1 MEVIMVRFASFI
13 MALLFTSGVF
23 ACTEPGTGFLPEN
36 NLSIPVSDKSSGLT
50 EERFNAVI
58 DKVLRVYRPIVHDY
72 GGILQ
77 VNRKWTSE
85 VVNAGTYRD
94 DKRPNLWI
102 INLYGGFARHPYI
115 SEDGYALVICHEI
128 GHHIGGAPKKI
139 IKDMPIWAST
149 EGQSDYFA
157 TLKCLRKVF
166 VSDDNIDV
174 VSKLEVPEKVK
185 EDCEK
190 SFPTDWE
197 VALCIRTS
205 LAGLSVAK
213 VNADSRKVDPPEF
226 TTPDQTLVEATSNNH
241 PVPQCRL
248 DTYFA
253 GSVCEVPSTY
263 YVSQKDEVQGTCHRK
278 NKMLTGLRPGCWF
291 RPTE

>member
-1 MEVIMVRFASFI
+1 MVRFASFI
-13 MALLFTSGVF
+13 VTLIVSSYVF

-36 NLSIPVSDKSSGLT
+36 NLSIPVSEKSVGLSSQQYH
-50 EERFNAVI
+50 AVI
-58 DKVLRVYRPIVHDY
+58 DKVLKVYRPIARDY
-72 GGILQ
+72 GAILR

-94 DKRPNLWI
+94 DKKPYLWI
-102 INLYGGFARHPYI
+102 INLYGGFARHPHI
-115 SEDGYALVICHEI
+115 TEDGYALVVCHEI
-128 GHHIGGAPKKI
+128 GHHIGGAPKKVV
-139 IKDMPIWAST
+139 DNVTSWAST

-166 VSDDNIDV
+166 ASEDNIKIVRSLDV
-174 VSKLEVPEKVK
+174 PDRVK

-190 SFPTDWE
+190 SFLTGWE

-205 LAGLSVAK
+205 MAGLSVAK
-213 VNADSRKVDPPEF
+213 VNADTRKVELPDF
-226 TTPDQTLVEATSNNH
+226 TTPDPTTVEVTSNNH

-253 GSVCEVPSTY
+253 GSVCEVPSTDV
-263 YVSQKDEVQGTCHRK
+263 VSQEDEAKGTCHRK
-278 NKMLTGLRPGCWF
+278 FKMTSGLRPGCWF
-291 RPTE
+291 KPTE